1 MLARNQIL
9 TGLKLNKMGYTPIN
23 YSTPN
28 DGLGDPLRDFAIKAD
43 NMFNELYSQVVFK
56 VPGKDLSSNDYT
68 DADQSKLS
76 GIAAGAEVNVQSDLL
91 QEDDTQD
98 DFVKGKDSFFQNRQ
112 PAQIETYAGVN
123 TFTLPVGLIVNSV
136 LLVRA
141 PLWEVDEWTQSGNI
155 LTITKTMTT
164 GNRIQINFY

>member
-1 MLARNQIL
+1 
-9 TGLKLNKMGYTPIN
+9 MGYTPIN

-43 NMFNELYSQVVFK
+43 NMFNELYNNVVFK
-56 VPGKDLSSNDYT
+56 VPGKDLSTNDFT
-68 DADQSKLS
+68 DTEQAKLA
-76 GIAAGAEVNVQSDLL
+76 GIEAGAEVNVQSDLL
-91 QEDDTQD
+91 QEDESAD

-123 TFTLPVGLIVNSV
+123 TFTLPVGVIVNSV
-136 LLVRA
+136 LLVRT
-141 PLWEVDEWTQSGNI
+141 PLWEIDEWTQTGNQ
-155 LTITKTMTT
+155 LTITKTMNT